1 MPRKEKQPVVLVV
14 DVSNSWTKFAL
25 VRGSHLRLLTRH
37 PTPAL
42 NTQFLTRLN
51 QKHRPHRVVAC
62 SVVPDAAKK
71 LARVWGGKK
80 LQLVCHRSKL
90 PIRLRYPNPASIGAD
105 RIANAVATAR
115 LYPLPAVVIDFG
127 TAVTFDIVSAKKEY
141 LGGVIAPGLNA
152 MTDYLHEKTALL
164 PKITLHEPRHAIGK
178 STVEAMQVGAITGYR
193 GLIQGVLDAIRRE
206 MKTRRLTVVATGG
219 HSALIARHAPFI
231 QHVNPMLTLQGLQF
245 IAEIHSH
252 ESN

>member
-1 MPRKEKQPVVLVV
+1 MPRKEKPPVLLVI
-14 DVSNSWTKFAL
+14 DISNSWTKFAL
-25 VRGSHLRLLTRH
+25 VRGARLRLLTRH
-37 PTPAL
+37 PTPQL
-42 NTQFLTRLN
+42 SKDFLSRLN
-51 QKHRPHRVVAC
+51 QKHHPDRVVAS
-62 SVVPDAAKK
+62 SVVPSAGKK
-71 LARVWGGKK
+71 LAQVWPGQ
-80 LQLVCHRSKL
+80 QLLLVGHRTKL

-164 PKITLHEPRHAIGK
+164 PRITLHEPRHAIGK

-193 GLIQGVLDAIRRE
+193 GLIQGVLEAIRRE

-219 HSALIARHAPFI
+219 HSTLIARHAPFI
-231 QHVNPMLTLQGLQF
+231 QHVNPLLTLQGLQF
-245 IAEIHSH
+245 IAGSH
-252 ESN
+252 ADL